1 MLGYGDLSDGVVP
14 RPGGGPSNHDPNRET
29 TNAWSAPN
37 MKSDIHLTP
46 ETEPIEVVTDLD
58 GTATRPGATGPAATP
73 RLSPSEVLA
82 ISILV
87 FSAFVALLSELVMGV
102 ALPQVMEDLGI
113 TATTGQWLTTGY
125 ALTLAVVIPTTG
137 YIMQRF
143 QLRSIFIA
151 SVGLFSLGTA
161 IAAVAPGF
169 ELLLTGRIVQA
180 LGTAV
185 LVPLLLTTSIG
196 LVAPPRRG
204 QMMALVTAVTAVA
217 PAVGPAFSGLVMS
230 QLSWRW
236 LFIIILPLTLLALVI
251 GAVKMPNLT
260 TPRRIRFDALSLLL
274 SAIGF
279 GALVYGLASAGE
291 SGGGHL
297 SAVFWIAIPLGIVGI
312 AAFVWRQLRLQRRD
326 AAVLDMRI
334 FGRAAFARP
343 VILFAFLVMGAFSLS
358 TLIPLMLQESLGL
371 GSLETGLLMVPGGA
385 TIAIVSVLVG
395 RYYDRI
401 GARGLAIPGALV
413 VAAGWWYM
421 TTFTE
426 DTSMWIV
433 LATYVLIC
441 AGQAFAWVAIFTM
454 SLGSLPSA
462 LAPHGSAALNTIQQL
477 GGAAG
482 LAVLIGVFS
491 ANTGGTDA
499 TSIANGAQAA
509 FTVGAVIAVV
519 AFVIALFLPRHTPST
534 GEH

>member
-1 MLGYGDLSDGVVP
+1 MDDANTLESP
-14 RPGGGPSNHDPNRET
+14 R
-29 TNAWSAPN
+29 

-46 ETEPIEVVTDLD
+46 ETGPVEVVTDLAGAD
-58 GTATRPGATGPAATP
+58 AVPGAASSAARE
-73 RLSPSEVLA
+73 RLSPSEVLT
-82 ISILV
+82 ISVLV

-102 ALPQVMEDLGI
+102 ALPQIMDDLEV

-125 ALTLAVVIPTTG
+125 ALTLAVIIPTTG

-143 QLRSIFIA
+143 QLRTIFIV
-151 SVGLFSLGTA
+151 SVGVFSLGTA
-161 IAAVAPGF
+161 IAAAAPGF

-180 LGTAV
+180 VGTAV

-217 PAVGPAFSGLVMS
+217 PAVGPAFSGLVMA

-236 LFIIILPLTLLALVI
+236 LFIIILPLTLLALII

-260 TPRRIRFDALSLLL
+260 TPRRTRFDTLSLVLA
-274 SAIGF
+274 AIGF

-291 SGGGHL
+291 AGGGHL
-297 SAVFWIAIPLGIVGI
+297 SAASWIAIPLGVVGI
-312 AAFVWRQLRLQRRD
+312 AAFVWRQLRLQRHD
-326 AAVLDMRI
+326 AAMLDLRI
-334 FGRAAFARP
+334 FNRAAFARP

-413 VAAGWWYM
+413 VGAGWWFM

-426 DTSMWIV
+426 NTSMWVV

-482 LAVLIGVFS
+482 LAVLIGVYS
-491 ANTGGTDA
+491 ANTGGTNPA
-499 TSIANGAQAA
+499 SIAHGIHAA

-519 AFVIALFLPRHTPST
+519 AVVIALFLPRHTRTSR
-534 GEH
+534 ED

>member
-1 MLGYGDLSDGVVP
+1 MNL
-14 RPGGGPSNHDPNRET
+14 
-29 TNAWSAPN
+29 
-37 MKSDIHLTP
+37 DIHLSPDTGAVDVATDP
-46 ETEPIEVVTDLD
+46 EGAVATSDVTEPTTTE
-58 GTATRPGATGPAATP
+58 
-73 RLSPSEVLA
+73 RLSSAGVLT
-82 ISILV
+82 ISVLI

-102 ALPQVMEDLGI
+102 ALPQIMDDLDI

-125 ALTLAVVIPTTG
+125 ALTLAVIIPTTG

-143 QLRSIFIA
+143 QLRSIFIV
-151 SVGLFSLGTA
+151 SVGVFSLGTA
-161 IAAVAPGF
+161 IAAAAPGF
-169 ELLLTGRIVQA
+169 ELLLAGRIVQA

-196 LVAPPRRG
+196 LVAPSRRG

-217 PAVGPAFSGLVMS
+217 PAVGPAFSGIVMS

-236 LFIIILPLTLLALVI
+236 LFIIILPLTLLALII
-251 GAVKMPNLT
+251 GAIKMPNLT

-297 SAVFWIAIPLGIVGI
+297 SAVFWIATPLGIVGI

-334 FGRAAFARP
+334 FSRPSFARS
-343 VILFAFLVMGAFSLS
+343 VLLFAFLVMGAFSLS
-358 TLIPLMLQESLGL
+358 TLIPLMLQESIGL
-371 GSLETGLLMVPGGA
+371 GSLETGLIMVPGGA
-385 TIAIVSVLVG
+385 TIAIVSFLAG

-401 GARGLAIPGALV
+401 GARGLAIPGAV
-413 VAAGWWYM
+413 IVSAGWWFM

-426 DTSMWIV
+426 NTSLWVV

-441 AGQAFAWVAIFTM
+441 AGQAFAWVPIFTM

-491 ANTGGTDA
+491 ANTGGTDPA
-499 TSIANGAQAA
+499 SIANGARAA
-509 FTVGAVIAVV
+509 FTVGAVIAIVG
-519 AFVIALFLPRHTPST
+519 FVIALFLPRHRQNAT
-534 GEH
+534 EH